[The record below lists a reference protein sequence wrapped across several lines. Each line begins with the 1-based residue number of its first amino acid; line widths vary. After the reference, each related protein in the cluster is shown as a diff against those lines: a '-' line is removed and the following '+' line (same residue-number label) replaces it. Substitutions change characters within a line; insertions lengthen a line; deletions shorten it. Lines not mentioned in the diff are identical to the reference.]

1 MMVYLLIYLAISF
14 SLITVLE
21 YYRNSQGSDLTA
33 NERDVFSFIEERPIS
48 FYFIFITISPILLVF
63 SVMIGVLTYI
73 SEAIGKDD
81 SKNY

>member
-1 MMVYLLIYLAISF
+1 MVYLLIYLAISF

-33 NERDVFSFIEERPIS
+33 NERDVFSFIEERPIY

-73 SEAIGKDD
+73 YEAIGKDD